1 MRKVGTVLSLFAI
14 VALATSV
21 AGAKDHGYQRGMI
34 VSMSSVPCGSQV
46 KRHKKT
52 QELLC
57 QEYVLRSN
65 TMEYHIRQ
73 GEPKR
78 TDLLPVGQET
88 EFRVDKDRIRV
99 RVPGSAKYRA
109 LLIPDQAVGT
119 DQGQKFVYV
128 VNDQDVADRRT
139 VKLGPVI
146 DGLRVVREGIHAGEW
161 VVVNG
166 LMSINQGVKVKPQK
180 AAMAESRSTTN
191 AGPVAGTN

>member
-14 VALATSV
+14 LAWAASV
-21 AGAKDHGYQRGMI
+21 TGAKEHGYQRGMI

-57 QEYVLRSN
+57 QEYVLRSD

-78 TDLLPVGQET
+78 ADLLPVGRET

-99 RVPGSAKYRA
+99 RVPGSGKEHEYQVVSEAARA
-109 LLIPDQAVGT
+109 D
-119 DQGQKFVYV
+119 
-128 VNDQDVADRRT
+128 
-139 VKLGPVI
+139 
-146 DGLRVVREGIHAGEW
+146 
-161 VVVNG
+161 
-166 LMSINQGVKVKPQK
+166 
-180 AAMAESRSTTN
+180 TN
-191 AGPVAGTN
+191 ASGPAAQQ